1 MGKAVFYSEN
11 SVMSP
16 FVGAVAFQR
25 ESMMEK
31 GRLKTADGMSET
43 RSVRFQTTFDV
54 TKRLNVD
61 NLPNPYGFVA
71 EISAYARV
79 WGGRTT
85 LSDYPALR

>member
-16 FVGAVAFQR
+16 FVDAAAFQR
-25 ESMMEK
+25 ESMVKK
-31 GRLKTADGMSET
+31 GRLKTADCFSET

-71 EISAYARV
+71 EISACARV
-79 WGGRTT
+79 WGARTI

>member
-31 GRLKTADGMSET
+31 GRLKTAEAL
-43 RSVRFQTTFDV
+43 V
-54 TKRLNVD
+54 K
-61 NLPNPYGFVA
+61 
-71 EISAYARV
+71 
-79 WGGRTT
+79 
-85 LSDYPALR
+85 PAVLVFRRPF

>member
-16 FVGAVAFQR
+16 FVDAVAFQC
-25 ESMMEK
+25 ESIMKK

-43 RSVRFQTTFDV
+43 RYIRFQTTFDV

-71 EISAYARV
+71 EISASV
-79 WGGRTT
+79 HVLGVRTI
-85 LSDYPALR
+85 LSD

>member
-25 ESMMEK
+25 ESMMKK
-31 GRLKTADGMSET
+31 GRLKTADVLAKPAI
-43 RSVRFQTTFDV
+43 SVFRRPFDG

-71 EISAYARV
+71 EISACAHV
-79 WGGRTT
+79 
-85 LSDYPALR
+85 